1 MTDILVQ
8 HDGPIATVVFN
19 RPAMRNAI
27 SLAMWTEIARV
38 TEELGKD
45 ESVRAIVYRG
55 AGTLAFA
62 SGADISEFTEQRKD
76 TESALRYN
84 AQTGAAY
91 TTIRECSKPTVA
103 MIFGF
108 CMGGAMA
115 VAMACDLRFAAEG
128 AKFGIPAA
136 RLGIIYGADSV
147 GQLVDLVGP
156 AYAKDILYS
165 ARTIED
171 REAMAMGF
179 IQRLLPEDELER
191 YTYDYLRKVA
201 DNAPL
206 SVRGAKVIIESYLLG
221 LTEER
226 RRKLRDR
233 TIEAT
238 ESEDYREGTR
248 AFLEKRAPRFQ
259 GR

>member
-8 HDGPIATVVFN
+8 HDGPIATVVIN

-27 SLAMWTEIARV
+27 SLAMWTELARV
-38 TEELGKD
+38 TEELGKTD
-45 ESVRAIVYRG
+45 TVRAVVYRG
-55 AGTLAFA
+55 AGTVAFA
-62 SGADISEFTEQRKD
+62 SGADISEFKEQRKD
-76 TESALRYN
+76 TASASRYN
-84 AQTGAAY
+84 EQTGAAY
-91 TTIRECSKPTVA
+91 ATIRECPKPTVA

-115 VAMACDLRFAAEG
+115 VAMACDMRFAAEG
-128 AKFGIPAA
+128 SKFGIPAA
-136 RLGIIYGADSV
+136 RLSIIYGADSV

-165 ARTIED
+165 ARTVED
-171 REAMAMGF
+171 REALAMGF
-179 IQRLLPEDELER
+179 IQRLLPAAELEA

-206 SVRGAKVIIESYLLG
+206 SVRGAKATIESYLLG
-221 LTEER
+221 LTDER
-226 RRKLRDR
+226 RKRLRDLAV
-233 TIEAT
+233 EAT
-238 ESEDYREGTR
+238 ESEDYKEGTR
-248 AFLEKRAPRFQ
+248 AFLEKRAPRFL

>member
-8 HDGPIATVVFN
+8 QDGPIATVVIN

-27 SLAMWTEIARV
+27 SFAMWGELARV
-38 TEELGKD
+38 TEELGKTD
-45 ESVRAIVYRG
+45 SVRAVVYRG
-55 AGTLAFA
+55 AGTVAFA
-62 SGADISEFTEQRKD
+62 SGADISEFKEQRKD
-76 TESALRYN
+76 VTSAAHYN
-84 AQTGAAY
+84 AQTAAAY
-91 TTIRECSKPTVA
+91 STIRECPKPTVA

-115 VAMACDLRFAAEG
+115 VAMACDMRFAAEG
-128 AKFGIPAA
+128 SKFGIPAA
-136 RLGIIYGADSV
+136 RLSIIYGADSV

-165 ARTIED
+165 ARTVDD
-171 REAMAMGF
+171 REALAMGF
-179 IQRLLPEDELER
+179 IQRLLPAAELEA

-206 SVRGAKVIIESYLLG
+206 SVRGAKATIESYLMG
-221 LTEER
+221 LTDER
-226 RRKLRDR
+226 RKKLRDLAV
-233 TIEAT
+233 EAT
-238 ESEDYREGTR
+238 ESEDYKEGTR
-248 AFLEKRAPRFQ
+248 AFLEKRAAKFQ